1 MPLNGASLDHVEVW
15 LFDLDN
21 TLYPASCRL
30 FDQIDLR
37 MGAFITDLLGC
48 DAAAARRVQK
58 GLFHRYGTTMRG
70 LMTEH
75 GLDPE
80 TFLAF
85 VHDIDVSRVP
95 PSPGLEGALA
105 RLGGRKLVFTNGST
119 SHAERVI
126 ARLGVARHI
135 DAIFDIADAGYLP
148 KPHPKTYAA
157 LLARHEIDPRSAAM
171 VEDIA
176 RNLAPAAALG
186 MTTVWVQSDNA
197 WGREGSDGVRI
208 DHVIDD
214 LAEWLEVRGD
224 EPGPLFWP
232 SPGRGR
238 PHVNGRMTGQAVMLL
253 LRKRAAEA
261 KFAPLTP
268 HDFRRTFIGDLLDDG
283 ADMSTVKDLAG
294 HANVNTT
301 ARYDRRGEETKR
313 KAAQLLLVPFKKR
326 PKESNPQPD

>member
-1 MPLNGASLDHVEVW
+1 MTTRRPLAHVDTW
-15 LFDLDN
+15 IFDLDN
-21 TLYPASCRL
+21 TLYPARYNL
-30 FDQIDLR
+30 FDLVDRRI
-37 MGAFITDLLGC
+37 GAFIASALDL
-48 DAAAARRVQK
+48 DPAAARRLQK
-58 GLFHRYGTTMRG
+58 DYFVNYGTTLRG
-70 LMTEH
+70 LMLNH
-75 GLDPE
+75 GVDPE
-80 TFLAF
+80 SFLAF

-148 KPHPKTYAA
+148 KPHPETYAA

-186 MTTVWVQSDNA
+186 MTTVWVQNDSA

-214 LAEWLEVRGD
+214 LAEWLRDIVAAAPEERASAEPKPRGD
-224 EPGPLFWP
+224 
-232 SPGRGR
+232 
-238 PHVNGRMTGQAVMLL
+238 
-253 LRKRAAEA
+253 
-261 KFAPLTP
+261 
-268 HDFRRTFIGDLLDDG
+268 
-283 ADMSTVKDLAG
+283 
-294 HANVNTT
+294 
-301 ARYDRRGEETKR
+301 
-313 KAAQLLLVPFKKR
+313 
-326 PKESNPQPD
+326 